1 MSIMNFTQAQLTSL
15 ISAIN
20 ARAKLAS
27 PAFTGT
33 PSLPTGTTAVT
44 QTAGDNS
51 TKISTTEFVK
61 AQGYLTSALQDTAHS
76 FTQSGYQKLSNGLII
91 QWVNINTTLTNPKT
105 ISFPI
110 TFPNA
115 VLSVTPNGGEA
126 TSSWQVWYESSNTS
140 GFTVGVSRPSG
151 SSSTLNYVCI
161 AIGH

>member
-51 TKISTTEFVK
+51 TKISTTAFVK

-76 FTQSGYQKLSNGLII
+76 FAANGYQKLSNGLII
-91 QWVNINTTLTNPKT
+91 QWGQTTSGTSNAT
-105 ISFPI
+105 FPI
-110 TFPNA
+110 AFPNA
-115 VLSVTPNGGEA
+115 CLQATTSIGSNSGDIGTGKITIVTLST
-126 TSSWQVWYESSNTS
+126 T
-140 GFTVGVSRPSG
+140 GFTMYASQTNIWNR
-151 SSSTLNYVCI
+151 YI
-161 AIGH
+161 AIGY